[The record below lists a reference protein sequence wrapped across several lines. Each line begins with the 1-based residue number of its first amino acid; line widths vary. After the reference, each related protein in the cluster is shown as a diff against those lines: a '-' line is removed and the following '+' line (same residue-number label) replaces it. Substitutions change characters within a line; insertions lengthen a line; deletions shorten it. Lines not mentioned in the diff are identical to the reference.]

1 MKQKAAVFC
10 SVVALMLSGCAQYD
24 EFMGGMS
31 DLKNQTAALFGGAV
45 DQTPPAQ
52 ICKEHAENNINAQ
65 RKYIGKML
73 VTKGKVLRIYKD
85 NLSGIGPRGG
95 TILENTYRT
104 VMQVGSVRIN
114 AGMSSSLAAQRLKV
128 GQTVTLKGQIESLGF
143 DDTGFKGEGCL
154 VTLRY
159 SIPVT
164 EQ

>member
-1 MKQKAAVFC
+1 MKRKTAVFC
-10 SVVALMLSGCAQYD
+10 SVMALMLSGCAQYD
-24 EFMGGMS
+24 DFMGEVS
-31 DLKNQTAALFGGAV
+31 TLKNQTAALFGGEV
-45 DQTPPAQ
+45 DKTPPAQ

-73 VTKGKVLRIYKD
+73 IAKGKVLRIYKD
-85 NLSGIGPRGG
+85 ELSGIVPRAG
-95 TILENTYRT
+95 TVLENTYRT

-114 AGMSSSLAAQRLKV
+114 AGMSSLVAQRLKV

-154 VTLRY
+154 VALRY

-164 EQ
+164 KK